1 MGSTDRA
8 WFTIKIIYKEVEKI
22 LMNYNNEYEE
32 EIDLKDLLFYELY
45 KWRSIVLAA
54 VIMGILFGGYK
65 VVSETVLKQNSEI
78 VVETEEYEKKK
89 ADYERAV
96 SIYEREIENLQK
108 MLVEQKVYLDNS
120 ILMDISSYEK
130 PGASAD
136 IFVKL
141 EDFEVLPGLEMVNL
155 DPTDSIVKAYA
166 SDIEHYIDWKEIVDE
181 LGVDAV
187 YLKEL
192 VSTSIDYDS
201 NTFHVEV
208 CYTDVETA
216 DRILDE
222 ILWQIEQRQDEIY
235 ASLGEHTVSVMKR
248 TSGITNDTA
257 LADRQSNIND
267 RASSYQKK
275 LTEKEKALEGLEPPE
290 ASAVASKKQIIKL
303 TLKYAVLGVIAGIFV
318 MAAFWGM
325 KYLLNTSLRTA
336 EELKSRF
343 GFKLLGVFSPKKRT
357 GIIDCK
363 LERLEGIGERE
374 TTETVLDRAS
384 LNIQNC
390 GVNIKNILVTGEYSE
405 EKLNELVAELS
416 NRTKD
421 IEFTACSGLVKSTK
435 ALQQLSGC
443 DGVVLV
449 VQRGVSK
456 IEEIQKEK
464 EIVEDWK
471 KEIIGCL
478 VI

>member
-1 MGSTDRA
+1 MGSTDGA
-8 WFTIKIIYKEVEKI
+8 WFKIKIIYKEVEKI

-32 EIDLKDLLFYELY
+32 EIDLKDLLFFELY
-45 KWRSIVLAA
+45 KWRSIILAA

-89 ADYERAV
+89 VDYERAV

-108 MLVEQKVYLDNS
+108 MIVEQKVYLDNS
-120 ILMDISSYEK
+120 ILMDISPYEK
-130 PGASAD
+130 PEASAD

-141 EDFEVLPGLEMVNL
+141 DDLEVLPSLEMINL

-166 SDIEHYIDWKEIVDE
+166 SGIEHYIDWKELVNE
-181 LGVDAV
+181 LGVDEV

-192 VSTSIDYDS
+192 VSTNIDYNS
-201 NTFHVEV
+201 NTFHVKV
-208 CYTDVETA
+208 CYSDLKTA
-216 DRILDE
+216 DRVLDVILQ
-222 ILWQIEQRQDEIY
+222 QIEQRQGEISS
-235 ASLGEHTVSVMKR
+235 SLGRHTVTVMKR
-248 TSGITNDTA
+248 TSGITNDIA
-257 LADRQSNIND
+257 LADIQSNIND
-267 RASSYQKK
+267 RASNYQKK
-275 LTEKEKALEGLEPPE
+275 LADKEKVLEGLEPPE
-290 ASAVASKKQIIKL
+290 ESVGISKKQIVKS
-303 TLKYAVLGVIAGIFV
+303 TVKYGVLGVVAGIFV
-318 MAAFWGM
+318 MVAFWGM

-343 GFKLLGVFSPKKRT
+343 GFKLLGVFSPEKKT

-374 TTETVLDRAS
+374 TAETVLDRAS

-390 GVNIKNILVTGEYSE
+390 GENIKNILVTGEYSE

-449 VQRGVSK
+449 VQRGISK